1 LKKRTETRIPED
13 QAVRDAIESELDT
26 TMLVEAAAGT
36 GKTTSLVARMTA
48 LVATG
53 RARASTLAAITF
65 TIKAAAQLRE
75 RFQESVE
82 QKLRVSSDPVVQ
94 ERLRKAL
101 DEVDRGFIGT
111 THAFCARLLRERPVE
126 AGLDPEFEEI
136 DQAVAQQRTAEFWN
150 GWWSDEAAN
159 GSVLITEALAVGLD
173 RPLLRGAFE
182 KIVEHPDVEFV
193 SRRGEAPDLR
203 RVCSELS
210 DFLDRCQPHLP
221 TDAHRDVPDPFEQMI
236 VALIRQRRS
245 LNLNELSSQLRFL
258 EEGNHGSRKP
268 VQKRWPDK
276 ATAKRLG
283 EEYAAFALG
292 TLRPALQAWR
302 EYVHGIAI
310 ELLRP
315 AAEAFAVERRRNG
328 TLTFQ
333 DLLLCARDMLRDHP
347 PVRRYFQRRFTH
359 LLVDEFQDTDPLQAE
374 VMMFLTAA
382 DPGQR
387 DWRKVEPRAGSLFIV
402 GDPKQSIYRFRRADI
417 TTYLEVKH
425 RIEASEGMV
434 LQLGTNFRSAPP
446 ICSFVNDAFGSL
458 FTAADV
464 EAGRQAA
471 HVDLLPHRESSPLA
485 GVYSLETAAGVVE
498 DMAEAEARCVAG
510 WIRKV
515 VDGGMTIDDEG
526 VTRPVRWSDFLLVS
540 WGKKRLPV
548 YARVFEE
555 SSLPYEITGS
565 KLFAGGP
572 ELMTVMPLLRAV
584 VDLDDLVSIVA
595 FLRGPLCGVDDDALY
610 RYSRAGGRF
619 SPFRATPDGTDERLA
634 HGLGILREAVED
646 SREHPPAA
654 AVARLFEKSGLFP
667 LAVSGDRAGTRGGA
681 LAMALTIARDLS
693 GHGSSLAA
701 IVSAWSDLLESP
713 PDIEEL
719 DVDPA
724 RADAVRLMNLHQVKG
739 LEAPIVF
746 LIDPADD
753 HEFDVD
759 LFVDRKNE
767 VSQGYF
773 VLSREWGMGSK
784 TVAQPPDWDRHEGME
799 KAFLTAEKK
808 RLLYVAATRARHMLV
823 VGFRTA
829 AGEVKGAWRELARRA
844 KNGLF
849 DAPLDSSQKTA
860 AGAVTHQ
867 FEQAQ
872 ADLVSRFDAAKASSY
887 SVLPITKIAHG
898 SHAELVRAEEGL
910 GKGTSWG
917 RVLHRMF
924 EEMLRNERVDMPLLA
939 ANLLK
944 DEERDSVELAE
955 VLRVVEAVQSSRL
968 WLRVKAAEERLVE
981 VPFALLVP
989 RSEIGLEG
997 EGDTLLHG
1005 VIDLVFRE
1013 GNRWFVVD
1021 YKSDSTKGRL
1031 PSLIEYYRSQVDHY
1045 TRFWAK
1051 LTGAET
1057 KGGLFF
1063 VDITE
1068 DVWL

>member
-1 LKKRTETRIPED
+1 
-13 QAVRDAIESELDT
+13 
-26 TMLVEAAAGT
+26 
-36 GKTTSLVARMTA
+36 
-48 LVATG
+48 
-53 RARASTLAAITF
+53 
-65 TIKAAAQLRE
+65 
-75 RFQESVE
+75 
-82 QKLRVSSDPVVQ
+82 
-94 ERLRKAL
+94 
-101 DEVDRGFIGT
+101 
-111 THAFCARLLRERPVE
+111 
-126 AGLDPEFEEI
+126 
-136 DQAVAQQRTAEFWN
+136 
-150 GWWSDEAAN
+150 
-159 GSVLITEALAVGLD
+159 
-173 RPLLRGAFE
+173 
-182 KIVEHPDVEFV
+182 
-193 SRRGEAPDLR
+193 
-203 RVCSELS
+203 
-210 DFLDRCQPHLP
+210 
-221 TDAHRDVPDPFEQMI
+221 
-236 VALIRQRRS
+236 
-245 LNLNELSSQLRFL
+245 
-258 EEGNHGSRKP
+258 
-268 VQKRWPDK
+268 
-276 ATAKRLG
+276 
-283 EEYAAFALG
+283 
-292 TLRPALQAWR
+292 
-302 EYVHGIAI
+302 
-310 ELLRP
+310 
-315 AAEAFAVERRRNG
+315 
-328 TLTFQ
+328 
-333 DLLLCARDMLRDHP
+333 
-347 PVRRYFQRRFTH
+347 
-359 LLVDEFQDTDPLQAE
+359 
-374 VMMFLTAA
+374 
-382 DPGQR
+382 
-387 DWRKVEPRAGSLFIV
+387 
-402 GDPKQSIYRFRRADI
+402 
-417 TTYLEVKH
+417 
-425 RIEASEGMV
+425 
-434 LQLGTNFRSAPP
+434 
-446 ICSFVNDAFGSL
+446 
-458 FTAADV
+458 
-464 EAGRQAA
+464 
-471 HVDLLPHRESSPLA
+471 
-485 GVYSLETAAGVVE
+485 
-498 DMAEAEARCVAG
+498 
-510 WIRKV
+510 
-515 VDGGMTIDDEG
+515 
-526 VTRPVRWSDFLLVS
+526 
-540 WGKKRLPV
+540 
-548 YARVFEE
+548 
-555 SSLPYEITGS
+555 
-565 KLFAGGP
+565 
-572 ELMTVMPLLRAV
+572 
-584 VDLDDLVSIVA
+584 
-595 FLRGPLCGVDDDALY
+595 
-610 RYSRAGGRF
+610 
-619 SPFRATPDGTDERLA
+619 
-634 HGLGILREAVED
+634 
-646 SREHPPAA
+646 
-654 AVARLFEKSGLFP
+654 
-667 LAVSGDRAGTRGGA
+667 
-681 LAMALTIARDLS
+681 MALTIARDLS